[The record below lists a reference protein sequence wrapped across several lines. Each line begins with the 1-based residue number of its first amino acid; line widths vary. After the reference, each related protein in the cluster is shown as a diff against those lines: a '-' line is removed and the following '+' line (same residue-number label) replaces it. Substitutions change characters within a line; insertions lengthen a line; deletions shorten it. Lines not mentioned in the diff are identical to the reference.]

1 MLLVT
6 HELPDS
12 GLFATQYSP
21 LPVRVSPLLLGYRD
35 VTTGDLLARLD
46 NDQYLRLE
54 FSTCRN
60 SQQDDND
67 REEGRPAT
75 KDSGTTE
82 KHNARSCKQCFAM
95 KSARVTRSALKI
107 VCVRRG

>member
-21 LPVRVSPLLLGYRD
+21 LPVRVSPLLLGYGD
-35 VTTGDLLARLD
+35 VTAGNLLPRLD
-46 NDQYLRLE
+46 NDQGARLR
-54 FSTCRN
+54 FATCRN

-67 REEGRPAT
+67 RKEAGQRRRIRERPKSTMQDHA
-75 KDSGTTE
+75 S
-82 KHNARSCKQCFAM
+82 NALRYRQ
-95 KSARVTRSALKI
+95 RE
-107 VCVRRG
+107 